1 MYEEFYG
8 FSEEPFRLSPDSRI
22 CFGHPSYKKAKAYM
36 QYALHRGEG
45 FVMVTGQPGTGK
57 STLISDLTTDLSDSN
72 VVVSKLACT
81 QLQAD
86 DLLRLVV
93 LHFGL
98 DGQVEHKALLLHN
111 LSDYLQRLHRE
122 GKRPLLIIDEAQD
135 LSTTALEEL
144 RLLTN
149 LQHNNHPMLQI
160 FLVGQEGLR
169 DMVLSPQLEQL
180 HQRII
185 AACHLEPLNADA
197 TIGYIKF
204 RLRKFGWKEDPVF
217 DHGIFPYIHKYSQ
230 GIPRLVNMICSRM
243 LLHGM
248 VEELHK
254 LDVDDIRSVIDGLSQ
269 EQLLPNATSSELPEV
284 KPDPVAPPHSH
295 TAEVINYPG
304 GQETQAAIQ
313 TPHIE
318 PEPVA
323 HSESAPST
331 ITQTQQQQMEIAIR
345 LYTKLLRLLD
355 GKPQEALL
363 EVYLNFMDGQV
374 INGARLS
381 LPYIS
386 LAAMG
391 HAGFGNWLKSTR
403 NGLRSDVRE
412 VLILVYGLMQSD
424 MQIE

>member
-1 MYEEFYG
+1 
-8 FSEEPFRLSPDSRI
+8 
-22 CFGHPSYKKAKAYM
+22 M

-57 STLISDLTTDLSDSN
+57 STLINDLTSDLSDSN

-111 LSDYLQRLHRE
+111 LSDYLQRLHRD

-135 LSTTALEEL
+135 LSASALEEL

-149 LQHNNHPMLQI
+149 LQHNNSPLLQI

-169 DMVLSPQLEQL
+169 EMVISPQLEQL

-185 AACHLEPLNADA
+185 AACHLEPLSADA

-204 RLRKFGWKEDPVF
+204 RLRKFGWKNDPVF
-217 DHGIFPYIHKYSQ
+217 DDGIFPYIHKYSH
-230 GIPRLVNMICSRM
+230 GVPRLVNMICSRI

-254 LDVDDIRSVIDGLSQ
+254 LGVEDIRSVIDGLAQ
-269 EQLLPNATSSELPEV
+269 EQLLPQSPGIELPEV
-284 KPDPVAPPHSH
+284 TADQAAQPYSH

-304 GQETQAAIQ
+304 GHESHAVLQ
-313 TPHIE
+313 TPYIE
-318 PEPVA
+318 PDAVE
-323 HSESAPST
+323 ETEQAPST
-331 ITQTQQQQMEIAIR
+331 ITQTQQHQMEIAIR

-355 GKPQEALL
+355 GKPQSALL

-374 INGARLS
+374 INGTRLS
-381 LPYIS
+381 IPYIS

-391 HAGFGNWLKSTR
+391 PAGFTNWLKSTK

-412 VLILVYGLMQSD
+412 VLLLVYGLMQSD
-424 MQIE
+424 MHIE

>member
-1 MYEEFYG
+1 
-8 FSEEPFRLSPDSRI
+8 
-22 CFGHPSYKKAKAYM
+22 M

-57 STLISDLTTDLSDSN
+57 STLINDLTAELSDSN

-81 QLQAD
+81 QLEAD

-122 GKRPLLIIDEAQD
+122 AKRPLLIIDEAQD
-135 LSTTALEEL
+135 LSSTALEEL

-149 LQHNNHPMLQI
+149 LQHNNHPLLQI
-160 FLVGQEGLR
+160 FIIGQEGLR
-169 DMVLSPQLEQL
+169 DTVMSPSLEQL

-185 AACHLEPLNADA
+185 AACHLEPLDEDA
-197 TIGYIKF
+197 TVGYIMF
-204 RLRKFGWKEDPVF
+204 RLRKFGWDNDPVF
-217 DHGIFPYIHKYSQ
+217 DQDIFPYIHKYSQ
-230 GIPRLVNMICSRM
+230 GVPRLINLICSRI

-248 VEELHK
+248 VEDSHELG
-254 LDVDDIRSVIDGLSQ
+254 VDDIRSVIDGLIQ
-269 EQLLPNATSSELPEV
+269 EQLIPKSRGPLLPDLG
-284 KPDPVAPPHSH
+284 PDQPTGLNSH
-295 TAEVINYPG
+295 TAEVISYPG
-304 GQETQAAIQ
+304 SHEARAVMQSAHLEQAVEA
-313 TPHIE
+313 TDE
-318 PEPVA
+318 P
-323 HSESAPST
+323 SPST
-331 ITQTQQQQMEIAIR
+331 ITQSQQHHMEIAIR

-355 GKPQEALL
+355 GKPQEAML
-363 EVYLNFMDGQV
+363 ETYLNFMDGQV
-374 INGARLS
+374 INGTRLS

-391 HAGFGNWLKSTR
+391 QTAFTNWLKSSK

-412 VLILVYGLMQSD
+412 ILLLVFGLMQSD
-424 MQIE
+424 IPME

>member
-1 MYEEFYG
+1 
-8 FSEEPFRLSPDSRI
+8 
-22 CFGHPSYKKAKAYM
+22 
-36 QYALHRGEG
+36 
-45 FVMVTGQPGTGK
+45 MVTGQPGTGK
-57 STLISDLTTDLSDSN
+57 STLINDLTSELSDSN

-98 DGQVEHKALLLHN
+98 DGKVEHKALLLHN

-122 GKRPLLIIDEAQD
+122 SKRPLLIIDEAQD
-135 LSTTALEEL
+135 LSSTALEEL

-149 LQHNNHPMLQI
+149 LQHNNLPLLQI

-169 DMVLSPQLEQL
+169 DTIMSPSLEQL

-185 AACHLEPLNADA
+185 AACHLEPLNEDA
-197 TIGYIKF
+197 TIGYIEF
-204 RLRKFGWKEDPVF
+204 RLRKFGWKNDPAF
-217 DHGIFPYIHKYSQ
+217 DEKIFPYIHKYSQ
-230 GIPRLVNMICSRM
+230 GVPRLINLICSRI

-248 VEELHK
+248 VEESHQLG
-254 LDVDDIRSVIDGLSQ
+254 VDDIRSVIDGLIQ
-269 EQLLPNATSSELPEV
+269 EQLIPKSHESLLPELN
-284 KPDPVAPPHSH
+284 PDPTIAINSH

-304 GQETQAAIQ
+304 SHESRAVMHNQHLETAFDHQHK
-313 TPHIE
+313 P
-318 PEPVA
+318 
-323 HSESAPST
+323 SPST
-331 ITQTQQQQMEIAIR
+331 ITQSQQHQMETAIR

-355 GKPQEALL
+355 GKPQEAML

-374 INGARLS
+374 INGSRLS

-391 HAGFGNWLKSTR
+391 QTAFTAWLKSTK

-412 VLILVYGLMQSD
+412 VLLLVFGLMQSD
-424 MQIE
+424 MPEK

>member
-57 STLISDLTTDLSDSN
+57 STLINDLTSDLSDSN

-81 QLQAD
+81 QLEAD

-98 DGQVEHKALLLHN
+98 DGQVEHKALLLHS
-111 LSDYLQRLHRE
+111 LSDFLQRLHRD

-149 LQHNNHPMLQI
+149 LQHNNHPLLQI

-169 DMVLSPQLEQL
+169 EMVLSPQLEQL

-185 AACHLEPLNADA
+185 AACHLEPLSVDA
-197 TIGYIKF
+197 TVGYIKF
-204 RLRKFGWKEDPVF
+204 RLRKFGWSDDPVF
-217 DHGIFPYIHKYSQ
+217 DQGIFPYVHMYSQ
-230 GIPRLVNMICSRM
+230 GIPRMVNMICSRI

-248 VEELHK
+248 VEELHE
-254 LDVDDIRSVIDGLSQ
+254 LGVDDIRSVIDGLAE
-269 EQLLPNATSSELPEV
+269 EQLLPHTTRNVLPEV
-284 KPDPVAPPHSH
+284 KPGPAVTPSSH

-304 GQETQAAIQ
+304 GHEAHAVIQ
-313 TPHIE
+313 TPHIA
-318 PEPVA
+318 PETADSLEQSPN
-323 HSESAPST
+323 T
-331 ITQTQQQQMEIAIR
+331 ITLTQQQQMEIAIR

-355 GKPQEALL
+355 GKPQGALL

-374 INGARLS
+374 INGTQLS

-386 LAAMG
+386 LAALG
-391 HAGFGNWLKSTR
+391 PNGFTNWLKSTK

-412 VLILVYGLMQSD
+412 VLLLVYGLMQSD

>member
-1 MYEEFYG
+1 
-8 FSEEPFRLSPDSRI
+8 
-22 CFGHPSYKKAKAYM
+22 M

-57 STLISDLTTDLSDSN
+57 STLINDLTSDLSDSN
-72 VVVSKLACT
+72 VIVSKLACT

-111 LSDYLQRLHRE
+111 LRDFLQRLHRD

-135 LSTTALEEL
+135 LSTSALEEL

-149 LQHNNHPMLQI
+149 LQHNNHPLLQI

-169 DMVLSPQLEQL
+169 EMVLSPQMEQL

-185 AACHLEPLNADA
+185 AACHLEPLSVDA
-197 TIGYIKF
+197 TVGYIKF
-204 RLRKFGWKEDPVF
+204 RLRKFGWNDDPVF
-217 DHGIFPYIHKYSQ
+217 DQGIFPYVHMYSQ
-230 GIPRLVNMICSRM
+230 GIPRMVNMICSRI

-248 VEELHK
+248 VEELHE
-254 LDVDDIRSVIDGLSQ
+254 LGVDDIRSVIDGLAE
-269 EQLLPNATSSELPEV
+269 EQLLPRTTSNALPEV
-284 KPDPVAPPHSH
+284 KPDPVFTPSSH

-304 GQETQAAIQ
+304 GHEAHAVIQ

-318 PEPVA
+318 PEATENLEQSPN
-323 HSESAPST
+323 T

-355 GKPQEALL
+355 GKPQGALL
-363 EVYLNFMDGQV
+363 EVYLNFMDGRV
-374 INGARLS
+374 INGTQLS
-381 LPYIS
+381 IPYIS

-391 HAGFGNWLKSTR
+391 PTGFTNWLKSTK

-412 VLILVYGLMQSD
+412 VLLLVYGLMQSD

>member
-1 MYEEFYG
+1 
-8 FSEEPFRLSPDSRI
+8 
-22 CFGHPSYKKAKAYM
+22 M

-57 STLISDLTTDLSDSN
+57 STLINDLTSELADSN

-98 DGQVEHKALLLHN
+98 DGHVEHKALLLHN

-135 LSTTALEEL
+135 LSSTALEEL

-149 LQHNNHPMLQI
+149 LQHNNNPLLQI
-160 FLVGQEGLR
+160 FMIGQEGLR
-169 DMVLSPQLEQL
+169 ETVMSPSLEQL

-185 AACHLEPLNADA
+185 AACHLEPLDQDA
-197 TIGYIKF
+197 TVGYIMF
-204 RLRKFGWKEDPVF
+204 RLRKFGWDNDPVF
-217 DHGIFPYIHKYSQ
+217 DQQIFPYIHRYSQ
-230 GIPRLVNMICSRM
+230 GVPRLINLICSRIM
-243 LLHGM
+243 LHGM
-248 VEELHK
+248 VEDLHELG
-254 LDVDDIRSVIDGLSQ
+254 VGDIRSVLDGLIQ
-269 EQLLPNATSSELPEV
+269 EQLIPKSREPLLPDLE
-284 KPDPVAPPHSH
+284 PDPAAEHNHNSH
-295 TAEVINYPG
+295 TAEVISYPG
-304 GQETQAAIQ
+304 IHESHAVMHSAHLEQAFDTQQEA
-313 TPHIE
+313 
-318 PEPVA
+318 
-323 HSESAPST
+323 APSV
-331 ITQTQQQQMEIAIR
+331 ISQSQQHHMEIAIR

-355 GKPQEALL
+355 GKPQEAML
-363 EVYLNFMDGQV
+363 ETYLNFMDGQV

-391 HAGFGNWLKSTR
+391 QTAFTNWLKSTK

-412 VLILVYGLMQSD
+412 ILLLVFGLMQSD
-424 MQIE
+424 IPVE